1 VLVNKTVELE
11 NGSVQFNGELS
22 SQELD
27 LVLTM
32 GLNYLLAKGAVPF
45 TSKKKEDVHNNESGF
60 EQ

>member
-1 VLVNKTVELE
+1 MLINKSVELE

-45 TSKKKEDVHNNESGF
+45 TSKQKEDIHQNESGF

>member
-1 VLVNKTVELE
+1 MLINKSVELE

-32 GLNYLLAKGAVPF
+32 GLNYLLANGAIPF
-45 TSKKKEDVHNNESGF
+45 TSKKKEDIHQNESGF